1 MKKILTSVAALS
13 LGLALIACGE
23 KAPQPTPTAAPV
35 PAATEKP
42 AAPAEATPAAAAATA
57 AAAPADAK
65 PAEGAAAGDTKAGEA
80 KPAGDAKAA
89 APAKKS
95 PVVSLAA
102 QGDRARAL
110 AGEVRALTEEIR
122 KLATEIDTRATGAAA
137 AKLPTA
143 GPEMEGLVNQF
154 KEKVQTLDAKSKNLK
169 TLMGEMDEQVGKLK

>member
-23 KAPQPTPTAAPV
+23 KAQPTPTAAPV

-57 AAAPADAK
+57 AAAPAEGK
-65 PAEGAAAGDTKAGEA
+65 PAEGAAAGDTKAATET
-80 KPAGDAKAA
+80 KPAGDTKAA

-95 PVVSLAA
+95 PVVSLGA

-122 KLATEIDTRATGAAA
+122 KLATEIDTRATAAAA
-137 AKLPTA
+137 AKLPSA